1 MRMVDV
7 MRATGGVMLL
17 VLALGAAPS
26 LAAPARQGPVADPP
40 SADEPTTL
48 PLCSDLSLPPR
59 LTANSATGT
68 MTAEG
73 IRDAPSAGS
82 SAEEQSVA
90 AQGASLGGFTV
101 ENGPDL
107 QGGTGAIACA
117 DTPAAS

>member
-1 MRMVDV
+1 MIVV
-7 MRATGGVMLL
+7 RAASRAALL
-17 VLALGAAPS
+17 TLALTASSS
-26 LAAPARQGPVADPP
+26 LAAPALQGPVVDPP
-40 SADEPTTL
+40 PLDEPTTL

-59 LTANSATGT
+59 PAANSATGT
-68 MTAEG
+68 MTSEG
-73 IRDAPSAGS
+73 IRDAPSPGG

-101 ENGPDL
+101 ENGPEL